1 MQFPLSIKEM
11 RLALGL
17 NQEKMA
23 NLLDISRAQL
33 SMAESERR
41 NLPTKALLRYN
52 QINTLLET
60 KSKTDPSRDLL
71 SLEKKIQII
80 SEMLQQLKVEENKL
94 ISRQK
99 QIAQSQKNSEMMG
112 LLLSHFDDLQSS
124 DFEPEGDR
132 LWKESVGT
140 YLPEQDHEKAWREIY
155 ALGLEL
161 EAIQFK
167 IEKIEDEL
175 KSAEN

>member
-17 NQEKMA
+17 DQEKMA

-41 NLPTKALLRYN
+41 NLPPRAVLRFN
-52 QINTLLET
+52 QINSLLAT
-60 KSKTDPSRDLL
+60 KSKTEQSRDLL
-71 SLEKKIQII
+71 SLEKKVMIL
-80 SEMLQQLKVEENKL
+80 SEMLQQLKAEENKL

-99 QIAQSQKNSEMMG
+99 QITQSQKNGEMMG
-112 LLLSHFDDLQSS
+112 LLLSYFDELQSP
-124 DFEPEGDR
+124 DYEPGGDL
-132 LWKESVGT
+132 LWKESIGI
-140 YLPEQDHEKAWREIY
+140 YLPDQEKVWRDIY
-155 ALGLEL
+155 ALGMNL

-175 KSAEN
+175 KSAEA

>member
-17 NQEKMA
+17 DQKKMA

-41 NLPTKALLRYN
+41 NLPTRALLRYN

-60 KSKTDPSRDLL
+60 KSKTDPYRDLL
-71 SLEKKIQII
+71 SLEKKIQIL
-80 SEMLQQLKVEENKL
+80 SEMLQQLKAEENKL
-94 ISRQK
+94 RSRQK
-99 QIAQSQKNSEMMG
+99 QLTQNQKNGEMMG
-112 LLLSHFDDLQSS
+112 LLLSHFDDLQSP
-124 DFEPEGDR
+124 DYEPEGDR
-132 LWKESVGT
+132 LWKETVGT
-140 YLPEQDHEKAWREIY
+140 YLPEQDQEKVWREMY

-175 KSAEN
+175 KSAEA